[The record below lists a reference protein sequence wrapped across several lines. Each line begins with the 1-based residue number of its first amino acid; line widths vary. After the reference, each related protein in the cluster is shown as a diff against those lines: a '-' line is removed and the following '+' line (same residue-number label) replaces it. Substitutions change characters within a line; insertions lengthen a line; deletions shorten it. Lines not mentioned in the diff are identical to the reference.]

1 MFNVGMT
8 EIFCFA
14 VIALVILGPEQL
26 PEAVRF
32 IAKWYGKFKRAITTI
47 QQEIDQEL
55 KLSEFREEI
64 QREIQR
70 LSELEQR
77 LQQQL
82 DKQHLFGETSCREPQ
97 SRQTRPHAALYR
109 YTAKR
114 HIPPFLKPCAGS
126 MIACPPDNISPH
138 FKIAV

>member
-26 PEAVRF
+26 PDAARF

-64 QREIQR
+64 QR
-70 LSELEQR
+70 LTELEQR

-97 SRQTRPHAALYR
+97 SRQTRPHAALYL

-126 MIACPPDNISPH
+126 MITCPLDNISPH

>member
-1 MFNVGMT
+1 MLNVGMT

-26 PEAVRF
+26 PEAARF
-32 IAKWYGKFKRAITTI
+32 IAKWYSKFKRAITTI

-64 QREIQR
+64 QQEIQR
-70 LSELEQR
+70 LTELEQR
-77 LQQQL
+77 LQQLL
-82 DKQHLFGETSCREPQ
+82 DKQHLFRETSRREPQ
-97 SRQTRPHAALYR
+97 SRQTRSHAALYL

-114 HIPPFLKPCAGS
+114 HIPPFLKPCAGCFFTES
-126 MIACPPDNISPH
+126 NNSIVPH